1 MRQGLFPFG
10 KQPFFYSIMYITGL
24 SFFVQLSLFKYIALS
39 CILFTACSSPKNT
52 YTTRELINGK
62 FKNDSSYIYSLPF
75 ETGKKVFLIQGYETP
90 FSHKGERALDF
101 KVKTGTL
108 ICAARGGLV
117 TSVRKDSDKGGL
129 KPENLSDGNYIIIR
143 HADSST
149 AWYWHFKKDGVLVN
163 EGDIVT
169 DGQPI
174 GYSGNTGYSAFP
186 HLHFEVQGRDAA
198 GNYKQ
203 LATRFYTRD
212 GAIYLRPLR
221 FYRTRR

>member
-1 MRQGLFPFG
+1 MQ
-10 KQPFFYSIMYITGL
+10 L
-24 SFFVQLSLFKYIALS
+24 SFTPYLFLS
-39 CILFTACSSPKNT
+39 CLLCSACSSPRQG
-52 YTTRELINGK
+52 YTVRQLINGK
-62 FKNDSSYIYSLPF
+62 FKKDSSYIYSLPF

-108 ICAARGGLV
+108 VCAAREGIV
-117 TSVRKDSDKGGL
+117 TSVRRDSDKGGL
-129 KPENLSDGNYIIIR
+129 KPENLADGNYVIIR
-143 HADSST
+143 HSDSSI

-174 GYSGNTGYSAFP
+174 GYSGNTGFSAFP
-186 HLHFEVQGRDAA
+186 HLHFEVQGMDAA
-198 GNYKQ
+198 GNYTR
-203 LATRFYTRD
+203 LATRFYTKE
-212 GAIYLRPLR
+212 GVIYLRPLR